1 MFRIHRRL
9 LDALDSLHDRLHH
22 TKLKIVLFDLL
33 ALAKL
38 DGVIQP
44 REQDFL
50 EMVAM
55 RWGFQF
61 SESAYPKAA

>member
-1 MFRIHRRL
+1 M

-22 TKLKIVLFDLL
+22 TKLKIVLLDLL
-33 ALAKL
+33 ALKL
-38 DGVIQP
+38 DGAIQP